1 VHHHHK
7 VLIVHKVQQLVAHQ
21 VRQLAQVAVDQIAV
35 PVAVALQVHLEKM
48 PANLQ
53 SVSRSLVKRS
63 VMSSTICKRHN
74 LVAQLFHTVME
85 VPRFVCAAVHLW
97 QILPRRL
104 APIQQR

>member
-1 VHHHHK
+1 
-7 VLIVHKVQQLVAHQ
+7 VQQLVAHQ
-21 VRQLAQVAVDQIAV
+21 ELQLV
-35 PVAVALQVHLEKM
+35 PVAVDLIVVQVVVVQQEHLEKM

-53 SVSRSLVKRS
+53 SVSRSLVKRCA
-63 VMSSTICKRHN
+63 MSSTICKRHN
-74 LVAQLFHTVME
+74 LVAQLFHMAME